1 MLYYPFFPS
10 MRRPSRKPSS
20 YTSSPST
27 ASASSSSSS
36 SHRTSRTH
44 AKQNPG
50 LALKA
55 STLLARPPLCTH
67 GYPTPPSGAAQ
78 SKKEDERKK
87 ESSFFSS
94 SGLRFDS
101 IRFSIFDWWFH
112 ARKARF
118 SLSLLFSH
126 PFLSSRRIVIRQKTP
141 YVPLNVWT
149 GPDPPDGASRPSVRP
164 RHTTSRASS
173 LSGNDRTTERPNTPL
188 FFFLVRLIEEDT
200 SSCLR

>member
-10 MRRPSRKPSS
+10 MRRPSRTPSS

-27 ASASSSSSS
+27 ASASSSSY
-36 SHRTSRTH
+36 RASRTH

-78 SKKEDERKK
+78 SKKEDENERKK
-87 ESSFFSS
+87 ARSFFSS
-94 SGLRFDS
+94 SGLRFDF
-101 IRFSIFDWWFH
+101 RFSIFDWWFH

-126 PFLSSRRIVIRQKTP
+126 PFLSSQRIVIRQKTP
-141 YVPLNVWT
+141 SYLPLKVWT

>member
-27 ASASSSSSS
+27 ASASSSSTS

-50 LALKA
+50 FALKA

-78 SKKEDERKK
+78 SKKEDENERKK
-87 ESSFFSS
+87 ARSFFSS
-94 SGLRFDS
+94 SGLRFDF
-101 IRFSIFDWWFH
+101 RFSIFDWWFH

-126 PFLSSRRIVIRQKTP
+126 PFLSSQRIVIRQKTP
-141 YVPLNVWT
+141 YLLPLKVWT
-149 GPDPPDGASRPSVRP
+149 GPPRRCKPSVRP
-164 RHTTSRASS
+164 SASHHVARVLS
-173 LSGNDRTTERPNTPL
+173 LGERPNDRTTEHAPL
-188 FFFLVRLIEEDT
+188 LLPCSFD
-200 SSCLR
+200 